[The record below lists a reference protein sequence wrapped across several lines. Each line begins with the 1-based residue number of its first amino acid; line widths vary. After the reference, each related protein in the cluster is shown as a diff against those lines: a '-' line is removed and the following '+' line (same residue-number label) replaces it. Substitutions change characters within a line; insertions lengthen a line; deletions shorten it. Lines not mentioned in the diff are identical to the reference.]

1 MNDDHDPLATVLA
14 VDDLPQNIRLL
25 DAVLSPRG
33 YRVVSAQSGDEAL
46 TLITQDPPDLV
57 LLDVLMPDQDGYEVC
72 RSIRQNPVTAFL
84 PIVMITASGDQERI
98 HAIEAGADDFVTKP
112 FLPGEL
118 VARVSSLVR
127 IKRYHDTIE
136 RQSKELAAW
145 NVELENRVAAQLQE
159 LERVGRLRRFLS
171 PQLADLVV
179 GSGDES
185 FLNSH
190 RREIVVVFCDLRR
203 FTPFAE
209 SSEPEEVMGVLGEYH
224 AALGD
229 LVFQYEGTLERFT
242 GDGLM
247 VFFND
252 PLPCDDAPGRAISM
266 AVAMR
271 SRVHDLT
278 AGWQRRGHDLGFG
291 VGVAQG
297 YATLGRIG
305 FEGRYDYAAVGSV
318 TNIAARLCAQA
329 ADEQILVTQRVS
341 SATEPIAMSD
351 PLGELVLPGLA
362 RPVRAFNIRCLRHNH
377 S

>member
-1 MNDDHDPLATVLA
+1 
-14 VDDLPQNIRLL
+14 
-25 DAVLSPRG
+25 
-33 YRVVSAQSGDEAL
+33 
-46 TLITQDPPDLV
+46 
-57 LLDVLMPDQDGYEVC
+57 MPDQDGYEVC
-72 RSIRQNPVTAFL
+72 RSIRRNPVTAFL

-112 FLPGEL
+112 FTPGEL

-136 RQSKELAAW
+136 RQASELAAW
-145 NVELENRVAAQLQE
+145 NVELENRVATQLQE
-159 LERVGRLRRFLS
+159 IERMGRLRRFLS
-171 PQLADLVV
+171 PQLADIIV

-190 RREIVVVFCDLRR
+190 RREVVVVFCDLRR

-224 AALGD
+224 AALGE
-229 LVFQYEGTLERFT
+229 LVFHFEGTLERFT

-271 SRVHDLT
+271 GRVHNL
-278 AGWQRRGHDLGFG
+278 AAAWQRKGHDLGFG
-291 VGVAQG
+291 VGIAQG

-318 TNIAARLCAQA
+318 TNVAARLCAHA
-329 ADEQILVTQRVS
+329 ADDQILVTQRVS
-341 SATEPIAMSD
+341 SATEKIAVSE
-351 PLGELVLPGLA
+351 PFGELELTGLA
-362 RPVRAFNIRCLRHNH
+362 RPIRAFNITSLLHDH